1 MRAQLPDTTIPL
13 PEVLAHIAAATDT
26 ATALKIAEAR
36 GGTRVFIPAR
46 PQERHWLSL
55 LVGHVKALA
64 IANALVAAQGGTDI
78 LIPMGPDAS
87 KRQRWQR
94 MKGLIDEGL
103 PKRQIAR
110 ACQVHERTVQ
120 AHRNGSRKTVEPLL
134 AQSDFFDR
142 D

>member
-1 MRAQLPDTTIPL
+1 MRSAAHSSLPL

-26 ATALKIAEAR
+26 ETALKIASAR

-46 PQERHWLSL
+46 PTPDHWLTL
-55 LVGHVKALA
+55 LVGQARAAA
-64 IANALVAAQGGTDI
+64 ICNALVAAQGGTDV

-87 KRQRWQR
+87 QRRRWQR
-94 MKGLIDEGL
+94 MKDLIDAQL

-110 ACQVHERTVQ
+110 ACGVHERTVQ

-134 AQSDFFDR
+134 RQNDLFDMK
-142 D
+142 